1 MSNKTEPMFTP
12 HFPKKSI
19 RLAQNSQEPIEMTF
33 SSMEEAEWKLLNE
46 IPSRYL
52 FDVLGKVLHELS
64 SMDFP
69 FDLLQKEEAI
79 SPIVTSEDGLAR
91 FIGVPND
98 ILQLPPS
105 MIVQYRLNG
114 EARVAGAELEETRY
128 YSLYP
133 ITVDGFKKEN
143 STLYYVWGNCDSGKT
158 WMGSRMRAYEL
169 DSNGLHPA
177 FLYEGE
183 NAQSLI
189 RADYFNIENEVSEAI
204 HHETLTKEQ
213 CCHFLYL
220 SDEMFEISR
229 YASVLARAA
238 VRQQL
243 GLFWINE
250 QNEKKVVLNL
260 QYMIDELLD
269 ATEKFGRNKDWDEYL
284 RDVPGVLCHYYRG
297 KGDTENLKK
306 YAEIAKRFKK

>member
-1 MSNKTEPMFTP
+1 MLTFQ
-12 HFPKKSI
+12 PKFLQKSI
-19 RLAQNSQEPIEMTF
+19 WLGNPQNEPIEITF
-33 SSMEEAEWKLLNE
+33 SSFEEAEWKLLNE
-46 IPSRYL
+46 VSEQEL
-52 FDVLGKVLHELS
+52 FEAFGKVLMSDPS

-69 FDLLQKEEAI
+69 FDSLCQEKVI
-79 SPIVTSEDGLAR
+79 SSPVVSEDGLVR
-91 FIGVPND
+91 FVGMSND
-98 ILQLPPS
+98 ILQMPPS
-105 MIVQYRLNG
+105 MIVQYKLNG
-114 EARVAGAELEETRY
+114 EVRVIGTESETARN
-128 YSLYP
+128 YSLCP
-133 ITVDGFKKEN
+133 ITVDSFKKEN
-143 STLYYVWGNCDSGKT
+143 STVYYVWGNGDPKNT
-158 WMGSRMRAYEL
+158 WMGHRMRAYEL
-169 DSNGLHPA
+169 DNNGLHPA

-189 RADYFNIENEVSEAI
+189 RTDYFNFENEVSEAI

-284 RDVPGVLCHYYRG
+284 RDVPGILCHYYNG
-297 KGDTENLKK
+297 KGDTENVKK
-306 YAEIAKRFKK
+306 YAAIAKRFKN